1 MATGYEQDLWKA
13 VRVLAEQSLEQT
25 KAMECR
31 NDLLETQNR
40 LLERIATVLERLLER
55 RVPRL

>member
-25 KAMECR
+25 KAMERR

-55 RVPRL
+55 GVPRL

>member
-1 MATGYEQDLWKA
+1 MPTGYEQDLWKA

-25 KAMECR
+25 KATERR
-31 NDLLETQNR
+31 NDLLEVQNR

-55 RVPRL
+55 GVPRL

>member
-1 MATGYEQDLWKA
+1 MPTGYDRDNWKA

-25 KAMECR
+25 KAAERR

-40 LLERIATVLERLLER
+40 LLERIATVLERMLER

>member
-1 MATGYEQDLWKA
+1 MATGYEQDMWKA
-13 VRVLAEQSLEQT
+13 MRTLAQQSLEQT
-25 KAMECR
+25 KAAERR

-40 LLERIATVLERLLER
+40 LLERIATVLERMLER